1 MKKQKEKN
9 DELNMELVQADLSDD
24 YPEDFDEED
33 DIPDPTQMDFEQVK
47 SSYFGTSDWT
57 GGLPPTAKVNEIIR
71 AEKQKKERERI
82 LGIVHVILYV
92 LCFSGIT
99 LCMAEYGN
107 SRTTDLEVFY
117 SRFAMI
123 FFIAILWTL
132 QRVRLFNWQ
141 SLLLSAAFAP
151 YAVFYSLVE
160 GKTDV
165 YVMLI
170 VVELITRWMMLML
183 LADIAIAKKIRLNHR
198 FVRWSFAILCV
209 TAVFSLMNGNGGF
222 APIALLYFIILCF
235 IPVSLKEWEKFTDCL
250 IYTGIFLFVLM
261 TVFSFTGNPMALLPR
276 DYYMLVDD
284 LGQFYG
290 FCIGLAAF
298 GMVRFAKKYGR
309 ISFSYFLCAAWLIA
323 SVVMVLY
330 KGTTGIFLG
339 ILLMCLVLFLFG
351 PKMGK
356 FPLSLIRPV
365 IALLVLI
372 GMAVGIGIFANMVI
386 QDSFDTVAFAES
398 VSKSPLTLFANFAE
412 DITGKVEMVH
422 RGSGGYGDIIKPKT
436 IGAFLNVF
444 MDSRI
449 GIFFETIGA
458 LNWDGHILVGV
469 YADSFVMATKN
480 QYIQYLYEFGIF
492 GGALNILLYV
502 SIWIGSLVQYIKHR
516 KERFL
521 LPTLLGAMML
531 GTWVNVSS
539 GIFYPLVFFFLLSAY
554 PVLVD
559 LRPMKHKKKAKKAEE
574 KPEVK
579 REKVQADEKSV
590 EKTEEKNEKETAPET
605 ETAKTENT
613 DNTDNTEDTDNAEQ
627 INGET
632 ESDAE
637 ETKAEESEKEL
648 SDTEKSENEIVNTK
662 EPETKEPETE
672 KKSHKENVKKP
683 IPAKREVELLPEEK
697 KHKKREFKEVEGRP
711 LDREQLEDE
720 AIIAINPIAG
730 QSDSDE

>member
-1 MKKQKEKN
+1 
-9 DELNMELVQADLSDD
+9 
-24 YPEDFDEED
+24 
-33 DIPDPTQMDFEQVK
+33 
-47 SSYFGTSDWT
+47 
-57 GGLPPTAKVNEIIR
+57 
-71 AEKQKKERERI
+71 
-82 LGIVHVILYV
+82 
-92 LCFSGIT
+92 
-99 LCMAEYGN
+99 
-107 SRTTDLEVFY
+107 
-117 SRFAMI
+117 
-123 FFIAILWTL
+123 
-132 QRVRLFNWQ
+132 
-141 SLLLSAAFAP
+141 
-151 YAVFYSLVE
+151 
-160 GKTDV
+160 
-165 YVMLI
+165 
-170 VVELITRWMMLML
+170 
-183 LADIAIAKKIRLNHR
+183 
-198 FVRWSFAILCV
+198 
-209 TAVFSLMNGNGGF
+209 
-222 APIALLYFIILCF
+222 
-235 IPVSLKEWEKFTDCL
+235 
-250 IYTGIFLFVLM
+250 M
-261 TVFSFTGNPMALLPR
+261 T
-276 DYYMLVDD
+276 
-284 LGQFYG
+284 
-290 FCIGLAAF
+290 
-298 GMVRFAKKYGR
+298 
-309 ISFSYFLCAAWLIA
+309 AWLIA

-339 ILLMCLVLFLFG
+339 ILFMCLVLFIFG

-356 FPLSLIRPV
+356 FPFSLIRPA

-398 VSKSPLTLFANFAE
+398 VSKSPLTIFANFAE

-502 SIWIGSLVQYIKHR
+502 SLWIGSLVQYIKHR

-559 LRPMKHKKKAKKAEE
+559 LRPLKHKKKGKKTA
-574 KPEVK
+574 
-579 REKVQADEKSV
+579 
-590 EKTEEKNEKETAPET
+590 EKTEEPKAEEP
-605 ETAKTENT
+605 KTE
-613 DNTDNTEDTDNAEQ
+613 EPKAE
-627 INGET
+627 EPK
-632 ESDAE
+632 AE
-637 ETKAEESEKEL
+637 ETKVEEPKAEEPKAE
-648 SDTEKSENEIVNTK
+648 
-662 EPETKEPETE
+662 EPKAEEPKAEET
-672 KKSHKENVKKP
+672 
-683 IPAKREVELLPEEK
+683 IREVELLPEEEK
-697 KHKKREFKEVEGRP
+697 PKKREFKEVEGRP